1 MKSVL
6 LTDGIRK
13 QGNILS
19 FPLGNDRDG
28 NFSASCSPLDY
39 RRRGA
44 TPRKRGDDMTLE
56 EQRRRIGKMRRKFRV
71 IHREMMETAERMRR
85 RLEPDRRH
93 PEKSLW

>member
-6 LTDGIRK
+6 PTDGISG

-39 RRRGA
+39 RRRDAIPG
-44 TPRKRGDDMTLE
+44 KRGDDMTFE

-71 IHREMMETAERMRR
+71 IHREMMDTAERMRR
-85 RLEPDRRH
+85 RLEPNHRH